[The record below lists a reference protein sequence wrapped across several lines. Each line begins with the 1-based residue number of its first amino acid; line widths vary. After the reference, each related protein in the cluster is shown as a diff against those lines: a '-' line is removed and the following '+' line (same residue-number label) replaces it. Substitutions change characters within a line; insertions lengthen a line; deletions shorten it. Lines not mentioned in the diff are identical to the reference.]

1 MNMRNLKSAIT
12 PFVIGFMTV
21 FTTAVSMAQT
31 KVGTTAAPFLGIGMG
46 ARAVAMGGA
55 YTAISDDIYA
65 LYWNPAGVS
74 QGTRIQTGFTYTQ
87 WLVGTQINW
96 AGAIIPAGS
105 FGSFGVSV
113 TVLNY
118 GTMEVTT
125 FAQED
130 GTGETFTAQDLAAQL
145 TWAKNLTDRFSVGL
159 TAKLI
164 NQSIYTTSA
173 TGFALDVGFLFN
185 TGLLKNGIR
194 VGASI
199 SNFGTPMRLDGQGLT
214 TNIALSPNEN
224 GAPQNIPVRYL
235 TNEYSI
241 PLTYRLGL
249 AYDILRAPEGRFT
262 VAFDAVNPNDNT
274 QFVNLGAEYEWKN
287 TIFIRGGYNAIFEK
301 EAEKAWTIGG
311 GIKYGLGFAIIKFDY
326 TYQRFGRLNDPQWF
340 TIGLDF

>member
-1 MNMRNLKSAIT
+1 MKKRFTASPTIWLTLLCAAMSAAT
-12 PFVIGFMTV
+12 SFG
-21 FTTAVSMAQT
+21 QT

-55 YTAISDDIYA
+55 YVAISDDIYA
-65 LYWNPAGVS
+65 LYWNPAGVAKGS
-74 QGTRIQTGFTYTQ
+74 RIQAGFTHTQ

-96 AGAIIPAGS
+96 AGVIIPAGN
-105 FGSFGVSV
+105 FGSFGVSA

-125 FAQED
+125 LAQED
-130 GTGETFTAQDLAAQL
+130 GTGETFTAQDLAAQI
-145 TWAKNLTDRFSVGL
+145 TWAKNLTDRFSVGV
-159 TAKLI
+159 TAKII

-185 TGLLKNGIR
+185 TGLLKNGVRI
-194 VGASI
+194 GASV

-224 GAPQNIPVRYL
+224 GAPQNIPVRLL
-235 TNEYSI
+235 TSEFSI
-241 PLTYRLGL
+241 PLTYRLGVS
-249 AYDILRAPEGRFT
+249 YDILRAPEGRFT
-262 VAFDAVNPNDNT
+262 LALDAVNPNDNT
-274 QFVNLGAEYEWKN
+274 QTVNIGAEYEWKN
-287 TIFIRGGYNAIFEK
+287 TIFLRGGYNAIFES

-311 GIKYGLGFAIIKFDY
+311 GVKYGLGFATIKFDY

-340 TIGLDF
+340 TIGLEF

>member
-74 QGTRIQTGFTYTQ
+74 QGTRIQTGFTHTE

-118 GTMEVTT
+118 GTMEITT
-125 FAQED
+125 FTQ
-130 GTGETFTAQDLAAQL
+130 
-145 TWAKNLTDRFSVGL
+145 
-159 TAKLI
+159 
-164 NQSIYTTSA
+164 
-173 TGFALDVGFLFN
+173 
-185 TGLLKNGIR
+185 GI
-194 VGASI
+194 
-199 SNFGTPMRLDGQGLT
+199 L
-214 TNIALSPNEN
+214 
-224 GAPQNIPVRYL
+224 
-235 TNEYSI
+235 
-241 PLTYRLGL
+241 
-249 AYDILRAPEGRFT
+249 
-262 VAFDAVNPNDNT
+262 
-274 QFVNLGAEYEWKN
+274 
-287 TIFIRGGYNAIFEK
+287 
-301 EAEKAWTIGG
+301 
-311 GIKYGLGFAIIKFDY
+311 
-326 TYQRFGRLNDPQWF
+326 
-340 TIGLDF
+340 